1 MKKAAEISLIILFNI
16 ALLFSAIAIPAL
28 SLSTSK
34 DFYRWGL
41 EKTGVYSTISED
53 GKTHKFKVD
62 FIGGDE
68 DTAAIFEDY
77 QIDIISEHIINFM
90 AGENESFLLV
100 LDDVYIVGEGRCD
113 GVAIFGEDAIRHM
126 EDVRGLVE
134 AAKILSVISVL
145 ILISGIIT
153 YLIFIKRLS
162 LSPNKIS
169 LIFYSAILSLCA
181 LFLLWSYIGRGQ
193 KPFLLSLW
201 QNLHYILFP
210 FQTGKVEGSV
220 LRDAL
225 SVILSTEFFIGAVVI
240 ILSIA
245 IFTVALW
252 LVLSFIYERK
262 MRERNL
268 YF

>member
-1 MKKAAEISLIILFNI
+1 MKRVTETILVVIFNI
-16 ALLFSAIAIPAL
+16 ALLFSTIALPAL
-28 SLSTSK
+28 FLSTNE

-41 EKTGVYSTISED
+41 QKTGVYSTISED

-134 AAKILSVISVL
+134 AARILSVISVL

-153 YLIFIKRLS
+153 YLIFIKRIS

-220 LRDAL
+220 LCDAL
-225 SVILSTEFFIGAVVI
+225 AVILSTEFFIGAVII
-240 ILSIA
+240 ILSIV

-252 LVLSFIYERK
+252 LTLSFIYEKRIKRK
-262 MRERNL
+262 DL